1 MGQDRR
7 ATGDDVRACPKSGY
21 DTAMNRLTAL
31 IPPAQRQM
39 ATYAF
44 AGLVTA
50 VAHYAL
56 LIGLVELFSV
66 NAVVASLAGF
76 TLGAGVSY
84 TLNRWLTFDATRTHA
99 EATWRFGVIAFGGF
113 VLTGLLMSLFVTRL
127 GLPYFP
133 MQIVTT
139 LLVMI
144 FSFLGH
150 KYWSFA
156 EGR

>member
-1 MGQDRR
+1 MNGR
-7 ATGDDVRACPKSGY
+7 VP
-21 DTAMNRLTAL
+21 NRLLAL

-39 ATYAF
+39 ASYAF

-56 LIGLVELFSV
+56 MIGLVQVFAV

-84 TLNRWLTFDATRTHA
+84 SLNRWLTFDATRSHA
-99 EATWRFGVIAFGGF
+99 QATWRFAVIALGGF

-127 GLPYFP
+127 GLHYLP
-133 MQIVTT
+133 MQVVTT
-139 LLVMI
+139 LLVMV

>member
-1 MGQDRR
+1 
-7 ATGDDVRACPKSGY
+7 
-21 DTAMNRLTAL
+21 MNRLLAL

-44 AGLVTA
+44 AGVVTA

-56 LIGLVELFSV
+56 LIGLVELFQV
-66 NAVVASLAGF
+66 NAVAASLAGF
-76 TLGAGVSY
+76 AVGAAVSY
-84 TLNRWLTFDATRTHA
+84 TLNRWLTFDATRSHA
-99 EATWRFGVIAFGGF
+99 EATWRFAVIAFGGF
-113 VLTGLLMSLFVTRL
+113 LLTGLLMSLFVTRWS
-127 GLPYFP
+127 LPYFP

-139 LLVMI
+139 LCVMV
-144 FSFLGH
+144 FSFVGH

>member
-1 MGQDRR
+1 M
-7 ATGDDVRACPKSGY
+7 K
-21 DTAMNRLTAL
+21 RLLAL

-44 AGLVTA
+44 AGGVTA
-50 VAHYAL
+50 IAHYAL

-66 NAVVASLAGF
+66 NAVAGSLAGF

-84 TLNRWLTFDATRTHA
+84 MLNRWLTFDATRSHA
-99 EATWRFGVIAFGGF
+99 QATWRFAVIAFGGF
-113 VLTGLLMSLFVTRL
+113 VLTGLAMSLFVTRWS
-127 GLPYFP
+127 LPYVP

-139 LLVMI
+139 LLVMV
-144 FSFLGH
+144 FSFVGH

-156 EGR
+156 ERR